1 MNNQDDIQA
10 QIIRILKN
18 FVPEGQELETET
30 DLVAD
35 LGLDSMKVMDILAEV
50 EDCFDISIPLN
61 ILPDIS
67 TVGDFTSQLQKIMK
81 EGS

>member
-18 FVPEGQELETET
+18 FVPEGQQLETET